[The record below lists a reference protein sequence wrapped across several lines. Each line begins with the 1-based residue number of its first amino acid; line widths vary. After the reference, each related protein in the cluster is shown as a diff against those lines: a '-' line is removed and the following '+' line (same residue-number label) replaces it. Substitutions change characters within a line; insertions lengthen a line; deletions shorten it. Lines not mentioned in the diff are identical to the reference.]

1 MDNKKMRTIT
11 KQDGTKEMVEEV
23 ISFEFND
30 TNKKYMVYTKNEIDI
45 NGNITIYVTEVKES
59 NEGYEFL
66 GVENDYEWSR
76 IKETLRELSKQEN

>member
-76 IKETLRELSKQEN
+76 IKETLRELSKQKN

>member
-30 TNKKYMVYTKNEIDI
+30 TNKKYMVYTKN
-45 NGNITIYVTEVKES
+45 
-59 NEGYEFL
+59 
-66 GVENDYEWSR
+66 
-76 IKETLRELSKQEN
+76 